1 MINIVLYRPEMP
13 SNAGN
18 VIRLSV
24 NVGARLHFIGPMGF
38 FMDSQKLRRAGLDY
52 REIANVIVHVNFA
65 QFLEKEQPQ
74 RLIAATSRGK
84 IPPTSFAFQD
94 GDYVIFGREKEGLSD
109 EVYACVSEERRLRI
123 PMVPQSRC
131 LNLSNSVAVVA
142 YEAWRQLGFKG
153 AAFERPEGI

>member
-24 NVGARLHFIGPMGF
+24 NCGARLHFIGPLGF
-38 FMDSQKLRRAGLDY
+38 FLDDKRMLRAGLDY
-52 REIANVIVHVNFA
+52 HELANLTVHVNFEE
-65 QFLEKEQPQ
+65 FLKKEQPS
-74 RLIAATSRGK
+74 RLIASTSRGL
-84 IPPTSFAFQD
+84 IAPTDFHFKD

-109 EVYACVSEERRLRI
+109 EVYAQVPEDLRLRI
-123 PMVPQSRC
+123 PMIPESRC

-142 YEAWRQLGFKG
+142 YEAWRQLGFVG
-153 AAFERPEGI
+153 AALHRPENT

>member
-24 NVGARLHFIGPMGF
+24 NCGAKLHFIGPLGF
-38 FMDSQKLRRAGLDY
+38 FMDNQRLLRAGLDY
-52 REIANVIVHVNFA
+52 HELANLTVHVNF
-65 QFLEKEQPQ
+65 QSFLEKEKPR
-74 RLIAATSRGK
+74 RLIASTSK
-84 IPPTSFAFQD
+84 AVKSPYDFKFED

-109 EVYACVSEERRLRI
+109 EVYAVVPEDMRVRI
-123 PMVPQSRC
+123 PMMPQSRC

-142 YEAWRQLGFKG
+142 YEAWRQLNFSGAGFHK
-153 AAFERPEGI
+153 